1 MSRAN
6 IRYWLEWRPLILG
19 ESPKTELTKL
29 TKPTLEGS
37 KTVPAPTEAELDAI
51 DRAMELLNNRGARIL
66 PGPVLGIPEGRITP
80 EIRAA
85 ILTLGMGDLP
95 LVSLAGEVAA

>member
-1 MSRAN
+1 MSRSN
-6 IRYWLEWRPLILG
+6 IRYWLEWRPSIFG
-19 ESPKTELTKL
+19 ESPKTELPKP

-37 KTVPAPTEAELDAI
+37 KTVPMPTEAELDAI
-51 DRAMELLNNRGARIL
+51 DRAMELLNNCGARIL
-66 PGPVLGIPEGRITP
+66 PGPVLGIPSGRLTA

-85 ILTLGMGDLP
+85 VATLGMADLP